1 MAEAREIRLALREF
15 RGVVENKRIEIVGE
29 QKKKLAKIDSQAKA
43 IKDQLYEWE
52 DRLLQQEKFAENK
65 ELERYT
71 ERLTERK
78 AAILHYG
85 PLNDSIDY
93 GAMTDEGY
101 EQLLEEA
108 RLASVARSESI
119 KRQQEEADARD
130 AEAMRLKAENDR
142 LKAQQE
148 EMEMENKAILAQQ
161 AQKEWEAEQEANRI
175 KELERRAANAPDK
188 EKLQRFAKQIAII
201 NVPACSTNEGIKV
214 AADVAKKVI
223 AFGKWIEQQTEAL

>member
-1 MAEAREIRLALREF
+1 MKFATKTKKTKETKLKEEFVAQVSPKMEVIANDKTPPMELMVRADAEEIFAQKAIELLKYKDRVETLVVTSEDQIELMAEAREIRLALREF

-93 GAMTDEGY
+93 GAMTD
-101 EQLLEEA
+101 
-108 RLASVARSESI
+108 
-119 KRQQEEADARD
+119 
-130 AEAMRLKAENDR
+130 
-142 LKAQQE
+142 
-148 EMEMENKAILAQQ
+148 
-161 AQKEWEAEQEANRI
+161 
-175 KELERRAANAPDK
+175 
-188 EKLQRFAKQIAII
+188 
-201 NVPACSTNEGIKV
+201 
-214 AADVAKKVI
+214 
-223 AFGKWIEQQTEAL
+223 